1 MSKDL
6 FREEALDQ
14 HRQRLH
20 GDVLLLPKFS
30 HTVLI
35 SLLAGWLIVVLAWLI
50 FSSYAKKET
59 VNGWLEPPTGVIRIY
74 PESTG
79 IIQSVLVSEGQQVKS
94 GDVLLSVSNEVILG
108 SGQQLEESLIAEFQ
122 HQEKL
127 LQDQLIRLAPTFQE
141 QESTLVKQIQSGK
154 AELSLI
160 DAQKITA
167 KNRDGLLQDRYQ
179 KYTELKKQGHVSQ
192 LELDQINEQKMAV
205 YNQLKELERAD
216 VAQKNTIS
224 RLQSQLALLPQ
235 EQANQQSLIQEKL
248 SELSQQ
254 KNQIIGKST
263 QLIKAPRDGIVNNL
277 QAVEGQQAILGR
289 TTPLL
294 TLLPENTELKAQL
307 LVPVRSAGF
316 LAEGQ
321 SLTLRYDAFPYQK
334 FGMYKATVEKVSN
347 TILLPNELLNAPLTI
362 QEPVYRITAQ
372 LDRLTVQAYGKD
384 FPLRPGMTLNADIN
398 LSERSILQW
407 LLEPIYS
414 LQGRL

>member
-1 MSKDL
+1 MFKGL
-6 FREEALDQ
+6 FRKEALDQ

-30 HTVLI
+30 HTALI
-35 SLLAGWLIVVLAWLI
+35 SLLVIWLAAVFVWLI

-59 VNGWLEPPTGVIRIY
+59 VNGWLEPPTGVVRIY
-74 PESTG
+74 PENTG
-79 IIQSVLVSEGQQVKS
+79 IIQAVLVSEGQQVKL
-94 GDVLLSVSNEVILG
+94 GDVLLSVSNDIVLG

-122 HQEKL
+122 HQENL
-127 LQDQLIRLAPTFQE
+127 LQDQLTRLVPAFKE

-167 KNRDGLLQDRYQ
+167 KNRDALLQDRYT

-235 EQANQQSLIQEKL
+235 EKANQQSIIQEKL
-248 SELSQQ
+248 SELFQQ

-277 QAVEGQQAILGR
+277 QAIEGQQAMLGR

-294 TLLPENTELKAQL
+294 TLLPENSELKAQL

-321 SLTLRYDAFPYQK
+321 LLTLRYDAFPYQK
-334 FGMYKATVEKVSN
+334 FGMYQATIEKVSS

-372 LDRLTVQAYGKD
+372 LDRLAVQAYGKD
-384 FPLRPGMTLNADIN
+384 FPLRPGMTLNADIK